1 MNMEKRATPR
11 PGDFYKHFKDKL
23 YQIVTVA
30 EHSET
35 GETLV
40 VYQALYGEYKTYAR
54 PLPMFLSEVD
64 HENYPGVSAKYR
76 FERVDVKTYQNIT
89 DLHQIND
96 MLERH
101 IDIQEPELKKVHPVP
116 KKKEPEPEENRHE
129 KEQQDLLIRFLDA
142 ESNEERLELLRRY
155 EDRIS
160 ETVLDSIGL
169 SMDFPLNSEDRGR
182 KLRELEGFIKTKMK
196 YEKKRR

>member
-1 MNMEKRATPR
+1 MDMEQRAIPR

-35 GETLV
+35 GEALV
-40 VYQALYGEYKTYAR
+40 IYQALYGDYKTYAR
-54 PLPMFLSEVD
+54 PLPMFLSQVD
-64 HENYPGVSAKYR
+64 REKYPGVSAKYR

-96 MLERH
+96 ILERH
-101 IDIQEPELKKVHPVP
+101 IERKEPEIQKEHPKP
-116 KKKEPEPEENRHE
+116 EKKEPKPEEHTHE

>member
-1 MNMEKRATPR
+1 MKQRAVPR

-23 YQIVTVA
+23 YQIITVA

-35 GETLV
+35 GEVLV
-40 VYQALYGEYKTYAR
+40 IYQALYGEYKTYAR
-54 PLPMFLSEVD
+54 PLSMFLSEVD
-64 HENYPGVSAKYR
+64 HDKYPGVSAKYR

-89 DLHQIND
+89 ELHQIGNI
-96 MLERH
+96 LERH
-101 IDIQEPELKKVHPVP
+101 REIP
-116 KKKEPEPEENRHE
+116 KPEPLPEKEMPKPGEHRQE

-142 ESNEERLELLRRY
+142 ESNEERLEILRRN

-169 SMDFPLNSEDRGR
+169 SMDFPLSGDDRGK
-182 KLRELEGFIKTKMK
+182 KLRDLEGFIKTKMK
-196 YEKKRR
+196 YEKTRR

>member
-1 MNMEKRATPR
+1 MDMEQRAIPR

-40 VYQALYGEYKTYAR
+40 IYQALYGDYKTYAR
-54 PLPMFLSEVD
+54 PLPMFLSQVD
-64 HENYPGVSAKYR
+64 HEKYPGVSAKYC

-96 MLERH
+96 ILERH
-101 IDIQEPELKKVHPVP
+101 IERKEPGIHKEHLEPE
-116 KKKEPEPEENRHE
+116 KKEPKPEEHTHE

>member
-1 MNMEKRATPR
+1 MHMEQRAIPR

-35 GETLV
+35 GEALV
-40 VYQALYGEYKTYAR
+40 IYQALYGDYKTYAR
-54 PLPMFLSEVD
+54 PLPMFLSQVD
-64 HENYPGVSAKYR
+64 REKYPGVSAKYR

-96 MLERH
+96 ILERH
-101 IDIQEPELKKVHPVP
+101 IERKEPEIQKEHPKP
-116 KKKEPEPEENRHE
+116 EKKEPKPEEHTHE

-142 ESNEERLELLRRY
+142 ESNEERLELLRRF

>member
-1 MNMEKRATPR
+1 MEKRAVPR

-35 GETLV
+35 GEDLV
-40 VYQALYGEYKTYAR
+40 IYQALYGEYKTYAR

-64 HENYPGVSAKYR
+64 REKYPGVSAKYR

-101 IDIQEPELKKVHPVP
+101 IEPQKPQIKTAPPVP
-116 KKKEPEPEENRHE
+116 EKIEPEEDEHRPE

>member
-1 MNMEKRATPR
+1 MDMEQRAIPR

-40 VYQALYGEYKTYAR
+40 IYQALYGDYKTYAR
-54 PLPMFLSEVD
+54 PLPMFLSQVD
-64 HENYPGVSAKYR
+64 HEKYPGVSAKYR
-76 FERVDVKTYQNIT
+76 FERVDIKTYQNIT

-96 MLERH
+96 ILERH
-101 IDIQEPELKKVHPVP
+101 IERKEPEIHKERPEP
-116 KKKEPEPEENRHE
+116 EKKEPKPEEHTHE

>member
-1 MNMEKRATPR
+1 MEQRAIPR

-35 GETLV
+35 GEALV
-40 VYQALYGEYKTYAR
+40 IYQALYGDYKTYAR
-54 PLPMFLSEVD
+54 PLPMFLSQVD
-64 HENYPGVSAKYR
+64 REKYPGVSAKYR

-96 MLERH
+96 ILERH
-101 IDIQEPELKKVHPVP
+101 IERKEPEIQKEHPKP
-116 KKKEPEPEENRHE
+116 EKKEPKPEEHTHE

>member
-1 MNMEKRATPR
+1 MKQRAIPR

-23 YQIVTVA
+23 YQIITVA

-35 GETLV
+35 GEALV
-40 VYQALYGEYKTYAR
+40 IYQALYGEYKTYAR
-54 PLPMFLSEVD
+54 PLSMFLSEVD
-64 HENYPGVSAKYR
+64 REKYPGVSAKYR

-89 DLHQIND
+89 DLHQISD
-96 MLERH
+96 ILERH
-101 IDIQEPELKKVHPVP
+101 REVREPERKAQKPQPEKELPQPV
-116 KKKEPEPEENRHE
+116 EHRTE

-169 SMDFPLNSEDRGR
+169 SMDFPLNSDDRGK

-196 YEKKRR
+196 YEKTRR